1 MGAEVDARP
10 TKQRVL
16 LLGAS
21 GRTGRLLV
29 DQGLERGY
37 VITAL
42 VRDPDKLDAKD
53 DRLRVVTG
61 GATDPAAVDEA
72 MEGQDA
78 VLCALGPTSPAALV
92 RCNLMRAS
100 VGALVPSMTRRG
112 VDRLVMLSALG
123 VGASAP
129 YSPPLLRIAFRTMLR
144 QVGKDKAAA
153 ERQLRASE
161 VDWTVVYPPSL
172 TDGPLTGGYESGQDL
187 ELKGLPKIS
196 RADVAE
202 FMLSQLEQ
210 TAYSRKIAVVSA

>member
-1 MGAEVDARP
+1 M
-10 TKQRVL
+10 
-16 LLGAS
+16 GAS
-21 GRTGRLLV
+21 GRTGRQLV

-42 VRDPDKLDAKD
+42 VRAPDRLAMKHE
-53 DRLRVVTG
+53 RLRVVTG

-72 MEGQDA
+72 LEGQHA
-78 VLCALGPTSPAALV
+78 VLCALGPTSPAALL

-100 VGALVPSMTRRG
+100 VRALVPSMSQRG
-112 VDRLVMLSALG
+112 ISRLVMLSALG

-129 YSPPLLRIAFRTMLR
+129 YAPLLLRIAFQTMLR
-144 QVGKDKAAA
+144 RVGKDKAAA
-153 ERQLRASE
+153 EEYLRASE

-172 TDGPLTGGYESGQDL
+172 TDGPRTGTYESGEGL

-196 RADVAE
+196 RADVAD

-210 TAYSRKIAVVSA
+210 TAYSRKAAVVASTAQG